1 MKIINDLFLSIK
13 KYGYTNWRDY
23 TMTDMEW
30 NIQDRLDKDLL
41 DKDLLDKDLLDSKE
55 D

>member
-1 MKIINDLFLSIK
+1 MKIINDLILFFIK
-13 KYGYTNWRDY
+13 KTNWRDY

-30 NIQDRLDKDLL
+30 NIQERLDKDLL
-41 DKDLLDKDLLDSKE
+41 DRKE

>member
-1 MKIINDLFLSIK
+1 MKILNDLILVIK
-13 KYGYTNWRDY
+13 KTNWRDY

-30 NIQDRLDKDLL
+30 NIQERLDKDLL
-41 DKDLLDKDLLDSKE
+41 DRKE

>member
-1 MKIINDLFLSIK
+1 MTEIFEWIIRFIK
-13 KYGYTNWRDY
+13 KYNTNWRNY

-30 NIQDRLDKDLL
+30 NIQERLDKDLL
-41 DKDLLDKDLLDSKE
+41 DRKE